1 MLSQKICDIACDIA
15 CDITKISHIPVVDR
29 CNIDKKCAISHA
41 ISQKIAISHAISH
54 EISHRD
60 LLLTTQN
67 MRYRMR
73 YRIRYRLRCDIACD
87 IVCHIACDIPM
98 MRYRTVFLCDIV
110 YDILTCACFVCL
122 PRLPLRPCSRSSCSS
137 CLVVCIAELQVDDL
151 DASLRG
157 LAALGTGIMRGC
169 CPVAGENGMGR
180 PACLVCRLG
189 QGLTAHATVSR

>member
-1 MLSQKICDIACDIA
+1 MWYHIRYRIKYHIRYRIIVSYAISYMLSQKICDIACDIA

-29 CNIDKKCAISHA
+29 CDINKKCAISHA

-73 YRIRYRLRCDIACD
+73 YRIRYRLRCYIACD
-87 IVCHIACDIPM
+87 IVWLIAWDIPM
-98 MRYRTVFLCDIV
+98 MRYRMDFLCNIV

-122 PRLPLRPCSRSSCSS
+122 LSLPLRPLACAPPALLSASRNC
-137 CLVVCIAELQVDDL
+137 
-151 DASLRG
+151 G
-157 LAALGTGIMRGC
+157 LMILMPRC
-169 CPVAGENGMGR
+169 EDWQLLERV
-180 PACLVCRLG
+180 
-189 QGLTAHATVSR
+189 